1 MNEGSEL
8 ITHYETMIF
17 MKRRGFIKTAGLGFM
32 SMALNSNAYSIVQN
46 ITRPSLRVPLGL
58 DAHSLRS
65 TRWDALR
72 SIEFAG
78 SKKLD
83 SILFNT
89 FRSFNSLEEPYL
101 KTMKEALSSAGLR
114 IFIGAGSISKRSA
127 HFRAN
132 FGTPEVQISEGIRVA
147 KAIGANVLT
156 CRIGNITDRYTEGG
170 IEAHMEDVVKVM
182 RSMRQQL
189 LDADVK
195 IAFENHGDL
204 RTDELISIIDG
215 TGTDICG
222 AMLDPGNSVWQ
233 MEDPM
238 QQLETVGTRVLC
250 TSVRDYMVWESEEG
264 ATFQWTAL
272 GQGMMDFEIYLKN
285 MTKYCP
291 GVPLHIE
298 TISNSPRPIP
308 FLTNEFWE
316 GYRNLRAE
324 ELVPFMKLIRK
335 GHPIGAA
342 MPPPGM
348 DVREFEIQSQMEELE
363 ISIQY
368 LRDNYL

>member
-1 MNEGSEL
+1 
-8 ITHYETMIF
+8 
-17 MKRRGFIKTAGLGFM
+17 MKRRRFIKTAGLGFM
-32 SMALNSNAYSIVQN
+32 SMALNVNTHGMVKNLSL
-46 ITRPSLRVPLGL
+46 PSLRVPLGL
-58 DAHSLRS
+58 DAHSLRA

-72 SIEFAG
+72 FIDFAAG
-78 SKKLD
+78 KQFE

-89 FRSFNSLEEPYL
+89 FRSFNSLDETFL
-101 KTMKEALSSAGLR
+101 KAMKEKLSSAGLR
-114 IFIGAGSISKRSA
+114 IFIGVGSISERSA
-127 HFRAN
+127 HFRPN
-132 FGTPEVQISEGIRVA
+132 FGSPEDQIKEGIRVG

-156 CRIGNITDRYTEGG
+156 CRIGNIADRYTEGG

-182 RSMRQQL
+182 RGMRQQI
-189 LDADVK
+189 LDAGVK
-195 IAFENHGDL
+195 LAFENHGDL
-204 RTDELISIIDG
+204 RTDELISIIDR

-238 QQLETVGTRVLC
+238 QQLERVGTRVLC
-250 TSVRDYMVWESEEG
+250 TSVRDYMVWESAEG

-272 GQGMMDFEIYLKN
+272 GQGLMDFELYVEN

-308 FLTNEFWE
+308 FLTQEFWD
-316 GYRNLRAE
+316 GYKNLRAE
-324 ELVPFMKLIRK
+324 DLVPFIKLMRK

-342 MPPPGM
+342 MPSPGM
-348 DVREFEIQSQMEELE
+348 DVRAFEIQSQMEEL
-363 ISIQY
+363 
-368 LRDNYL
+368 